1 MAGATN
7 AENRNDRVL
16 KGRYLPIRTFPSKP
30 HLLKRP
36 GDLVRA
42 CVCIPC
48 TIPSI
53 PVARVLYLRN
63 ELQLIN

>member
-36 GDLVRA
+36 GDLCA
-42 CVCIPC
+42 CLRMY
-48 TIPSI
+48 
-53 PVARVLYLRN
+53 PVHDPEHPGCKGFVP
-63 ELQLIN
+63 